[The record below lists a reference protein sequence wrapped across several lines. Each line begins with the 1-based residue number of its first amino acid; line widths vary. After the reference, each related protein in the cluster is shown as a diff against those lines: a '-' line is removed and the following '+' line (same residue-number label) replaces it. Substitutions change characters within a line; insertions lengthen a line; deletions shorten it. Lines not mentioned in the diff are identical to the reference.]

1 MLLLKKLASP
11 EVITKFQEKY
21 PDADIPALSDFM
33 QIMRSVSDLSES
45 LNKLLDEHHLL
56 QGRWWVLVLLTRQ
69 DDLISCPSSLAE
81 DAGVTKA
88 TMTGF
93 ISGLEKDGYIT
104 RIIDP
109 LDRRKYCIQLTEAGI
124 KKVNEVMPIFYK
136 RVGKLMS
143 SINKLQRDEVV
154 EGIRLLANNQ
164 HLLKSDK

>member
-11 EVITKFQEKY
+11 EVVKKFQEKY
-21 PDADIPALSDFM
+21 PDADIPSISDFM
-33 QIMRSVSDLSES
+33 QIMRSASDLSEA
-45 LNKLLDEHHLL
+45 LNKLLDEHALL

-93 ISGLEKDGYIT
+93 ISGLEREGYIT

-124 KKVNEVMPIFYK
+124 NKVNQVMPIFYK
-136 RVGKLMS
+136 RVKNLMDAIDS
-143 SINKLQRDEVV
+143 KQRTEVV
-154 EGIRLLANNQ
+154 EGIRVLAQ
-164 HLLKSDK
+164 HQDLLKADK